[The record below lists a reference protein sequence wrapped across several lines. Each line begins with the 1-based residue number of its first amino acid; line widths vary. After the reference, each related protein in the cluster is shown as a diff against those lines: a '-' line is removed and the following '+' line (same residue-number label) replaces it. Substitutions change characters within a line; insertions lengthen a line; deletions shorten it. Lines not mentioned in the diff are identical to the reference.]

1 MSAQDVRAVLR
12 RAQVDDDFYH
22 QLRWDPA
29 AALAGY
35 PLTDEERDALVRQD
49 RSLYRYLVPEPAVAD
64 RGISIVITITGEH
77 DWINVFRA
85 PGGESMSPDVTEQ
98 AAATARRVL
107 GAEGGQRVEMLLTLL
122 QVLDGRQQQGRQ
134 T

>member
-12 RAQVDDDFYH
+12 RAQTDDDFYH
-22 QLRWDPA
+22 QLRRDPA

-35 PLTDEERDALVRQD
+35 PLTEEEQGALVRQD
-49 RSLYRYLVPEPAVAD
+49 RSLYRYLVPEPAVPERA
-64 RGISIVITITGEH
+64 ISIVITITGEH

-85 PGGESMSPDVTEQ
+85 PGGEGMPPAVTEQ

-107 GAEGGQRVEMLLTLL
+107 GAEGGERVEMLLTLL
-122 QVLDGRQQQGRQ
+122 QLLDGREQGRQ
-134 T
+134 A